1 VQETVCQRRRQQA
14 RYRDVG
20 RDPGGEHDEHK
31 PGRQRGHAL
40 PPAERAMPVSAT
52 NAAKNVAR
60 RRSSVKTAI
69 APQGPPTPARPSSTM
84 RNDSNA
90 SFAPTTTTSS
100 ASHHPKAL
108 VYDLTAFG
116 RLRYS
121 EWEVAMTR
129 LACLR
134 ATLVASTLLAVVAAR
149 PAMASDPVG
158 VYVAASRVDTMP
170 SDADATSAVIHGAFM
185 FLQADGTYTAPQCGY
200 MYFVCAAGSETMCR
214 MQWKDVRTISTYASQ
229 CAGFGALRVVAT
241 ATLRAEGTALASPDT
256 WDLGIGV
263 TSGISIGGQCQ
274 PAKVLSCPLPTGSG
288 GAGGTGTGGTGAG
301 GTGAGGSGAG
311 GATGG
316 TGETTGTGGNVGTA
330 GTGG

>member
-1 VQETVCQRRRQQA
+1 
-14 RYRDVG
+14 
-20 RDPGGEHDEHK
+20 
-31 PGRQRGHAL
+31 
-40 PPAERAMPVSAT
+40 
-52 NAAKNVAR
+52 
-60 RRSSVKTAI
+60 
-69 APQGPPTPARPSSTM
+69 
-84 RNDSNA
+84 
-90 SFAPTTTTSS
+90 
-100 ASHHPKAL
+100 
-108 VYDLTAFG
+108 
-116 RLRYS
+116 
-121 EWEVAMTR
+121 MTR

-330 GTGG
+330 GTGGMSGSAAGSNGAGTGGSPQVLASRSACAISAGAFAPAGWGATAIPVVTLLAAAALRRRRRR